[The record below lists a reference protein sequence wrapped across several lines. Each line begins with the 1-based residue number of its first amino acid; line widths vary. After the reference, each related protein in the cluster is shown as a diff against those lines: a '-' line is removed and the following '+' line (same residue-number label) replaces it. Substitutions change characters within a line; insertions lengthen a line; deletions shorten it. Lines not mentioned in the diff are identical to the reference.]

1 MERLRRLIEGTVQD
15 VGFAART
22 LLKTPGF
29 TAVVVLSVTL
39 GIGANTAIFSLIDAV
54 MWRMLPV
61 KEPESLLAVVRS
73 RSGTV
78 QNGFT
83 YKEYKAM
90 REYSRLA
97 DLTAYAPCRLNVSVD
112 GSLEPTI
119 DGQMVSGNYF
129 SLLGVTPIVGRAIGG
144 DDDRVPNGH
153 PVAMI
158 SHGYWR
164 RRFGLAPSTIGRNI
178 SISGTPFTIIGV
190 TPPEFFGVEVG
201 TAPDIFV
208 PMMMQPTVEPALENL
223 LADPIIMR
231 TWCLTLA
238 RLRPG
243 VYPQQA
249 ASALE
254 ALYRQI
260 TPPVPD
266 AARARG
272 FVDWNVTLNPAAT
285 GLSAL
290 RLQFSQALFILMAIV
305 GVVLLIAC
313 ANTANLLLA
322 RAAGR
327 RPEFA
332 MRLALGASRG
342 RVIRQLVVESLV
354 LAILG
359 GAGGI
364 LLARWATR
372 LLTVYMSAGRT
383 AISLELNPDLR
394 ILAFTVGVSILTG
407 LLFGLAPAL
416 RSTRIDLAPALK
428 GLGNSLSVRGGVR
441 PGKILAILQVAL
453 SLLLVIGAGLFV
465 RSLKNLNG
473 QETGLSRESVLI
485 IRVEPR
491 GSDQRNIPGTSQRLD
506 GIYRDLLERVEAIPG
521 VRSVG
526 MAQVTPTRPDAS
538 AGSRVRFA
546 SGESAG
552 VGTFI
557 TYPSYFVTT
566 GIPIVAGREFN
577 SGDLGESSPA
587 VCIVNE
593 AFVRAV
599 FPGENPIG
607 KPCEISNRPRLR
619 DLTGPRYDPTPVPYE
634 IVGVVKDSRYMNPT
648 GSILPMR
655 YMTFLQTGTG
665 RGQMVLYVRVS
676 GNPASIM
683 PIVRAE
689 VWKVDPSLPQF
700 EIHTLAQEMDA
711 ALIRER
717 LIATLSSLFG
727 ALALLLA
734 CIGLYGL
741 LAFSVVQ
748 RTGEVGI
755 RMALGASRGDVLWM
769 MLREA
774 LLLALAGLAIGL
786 PTAVAAGRIAS
797 SKVSGLLFGLNAT
810 DPATVTAAA
819 TLLVLVSGL
828 AAYLPARRASRI
840 DPMVALRNE

>member
-1 MERLRRLIEGTVQD
+1 MERLFRFIEGIAQD
-15 VGFAART
+15 FGFAVRT
-22 LLKTPGF
+22 LSKAPGF

-61 KEPESLLAVVRS
+61 KNPETLLAVVRS
-73 RSGTV
+73 RSGKV

-83 YKEYKAM
+83 YKEYKAL
-90 REYSRLA
+90 REYGQMA
-97 DLTAYAPCRLNVSVD
+97 ELTAYSPTRLNVSVD

-119 DGQMVSGNYF
+119 DGQMIAGNYF
-129 SLLGVTPIVGRAIGG
+129 SLLGVNAIAGRAI
-144 DDDRVPNGH
+144 DLEDDRVPNGH

-164 RRFGLAPSTIGRNI
+164 RRFGLDPTTIGRTI
-178 SISGTPFTIIGV
+178 SISGTPFTIVGV
-190 TPPEFFGVEVG
+190 VPPEFFGVEVG

-223 LADPIIMR
+223 LANPIIMR

-238 RLRPG
+238 RLKPG
-243 VYPQQA
+243 VYSQQA
-249 ASALE
+249 AAALE
-254 ALYRQI
+254 AVYRQI
-260 TPPVPD
+260 TPRVPD
-266 AARARG
+266 SAKMAG
-272 FVDWNVTLNPAAT
+272 FGDWNIALNPAAT

-290 RLQFSQALFILMAIV
+290 RLQFSQALFILMAVV

-354 LAILG
+354 LAMLG
-359 GAGGI
+359 GACGI
-364 LLARWATR
+364 LLARWATM
-372 LLTVYMSAGRT
+372 LLTVYMSAGRS
-383 AISLELNPDLR
+383 AIALDLNPDLR
-394 ILAFTVGVSILTG
+394 ILSFTAAVSVVTG

-428 GLGNSLSVRGGVR
+428 GLGNSLSVRGGLR
-441 PGKILAILQVAL
+441 PGKILAVLQVAL
-453 SLLLVIGAGLFV
+453 SLQLIIAAGLFV
-465 RSLKNLNG
+465 RSLRNLNG
-473 QETGLSRESVLI
+473 PETGSREGVLI

-491 GSDQRNIPGTSQRLD
+491 GSDQRNIPGASQRLD
-506 GIYRDLLERVEAIPG
+506 GIYRELIRRVEPIPG

-526 MAQVTPTRPDAS
+526 MSQVTPTRPNANAAS
-538 AGSRVRFA
+538 MIRFA

-552 VGTFI
+552 VGVLM
-557 TYPSYFVTT
+557 TYPSYFATA
-566 GIPIVAGREFN
+566 GIPVVAGREFN

-607 KPCEISNRPRLR
+607 KACVITNRPRMR
-619 DLTGPRYDPTPVPYE
+619 DLTEPRYDPTPVPYE
-634 IVGVVKDSRYMNPT
+634 IVGVVEDSRFMNPT
-648 GSILPMR
+648 GSIQPVM

-676 GNPASIM
+676 GNPNLIVQQ
-683 PIVRAE
+683 VRAE
-689 VWKVDPSLPQF
+689 VWKVDPKLPQF

-734 CIGLYGL
+734 CVGLYGL
-741 LAFSVVQ
+741 LAFAVVQ

-774 LLLALAGLAIGL
+774 LLLTLGGLTIGVPLAI
-786 PTAVAAGRIAS
+786 AAGRVAS
-797 SKVSGLLFGLNAT
+797 SKESGLLFGLRAT
-810 DPATVTAAA
+810 DPLTVAGAAA
-819 TLLVLVSGL
+819 LLVLVSCV
-828 AAYLPARRASRI
+828 AAYLPARRASHV

>member
-1 MERLRRLIEGTVQD
+1 MERLFRFVESTFQD
-15 VGFAART
+15 VGYAVRT

-29 TAVVVLSVTL
+29 TAVVILSITL

-61 KEPESLLAVVRS
+61 KDPESLLAVVRT
-73 RSGTV
+73 RNGTV

-90 REYSRLA
+90 REYSQLA
-97 DLTAYAPCRLNVSVD
+97 ELTAYSPTRLNVSVD

-129 SLLGVTPIVGRAIGG
+129 SLLGVTPAAGRSIGQ
-144 DDDRVPNGH
+144 DEDRVPNGH

-158 SHGYWR
+158 SYGYWR
-164 RRFGLAPSTIGRNI
+164 RRFGLAPATIGRTI
-178 SISGTPFTIIGV
+178 SISGTPFTIIGI

-208 PMMMQPTVEPALENL
+208 PLMMQPTVEPALENL

-231 TWCLTLA
+231 TWCMTLA
-238 RLRPG
+238 RLKPG

-249 ASALE
+249 ASSLE

-260 TPPVPD
+260 TPPAPET
-266 AARARG
+266 ARAKG
-272 FVDWNVTLNPAAT
+272 FVDWNVAVNPAAT

-290 RLQFSQALFILMAIV
+290 RLQFSQALFILMAVV

-354 LAILG
+354 LAVLG
-359 GAGGI
+359 GVCGI
-364 LLARWATR
+364 LLARWATK
-372 LLTVYMSAGRT
+372 LLTVYMSAGRG
-383 AISLELNPDLR
+383 AITLELNPDLR
-394 ILAFTVGVSILTG
+394 ILAFTAGVTVVTG

-428 GLGNSLSVRGGVR
+428 GLGNSLSVRGGLR

-465 RSLKNLNG
+465 RSLQNLNG
-473 QETGLSRESVLI
+473 PESGSRESVLI

-506 GIYRDLLERVEAIPG
+506 GIYRELIERVQAIPG
-521 VRSVG
+521 IRSVG
-526 MAQVTPTRPDAS
+526 MAQVTPTRPES
-538 AGSRVRFA
+538 TAGSMIKFA
-546 SGESAG
+546 SGESVRVA
-552 VGTFI
+552 TLM
-557 TYPSYFVTT
+557 TYPSYFATA
-566 GIPIVAGREFN
+566 GIPMVAGREFN
-577 SGDLGESSPA
+577 NGDLGEASPA

-599 FPGENPIG
+599 FPNENPIG
-607 KPCEISNRPRLR
+607 KPCVISNRPRVR
-619 DLTGPRYDPTPVPYE
+619 DLNGARYDPTPVPYE
-634 IVGVVKDSRYMNPT
+634 IVGIARDSRFMNPT
-648 GSILPMR
+648 GSIQPMM

-665 RGQMVLYVRVS
+665 RGQMVLYVRVA
-676 GNPASIM
+676 GNPNLIL
-683 PIVRAE
+683 PQVRAE
-689 VWKVDPSLPQF
+689 VWKVDPNLPQF

-734 CIGLYGL
+734 CVGLYGL
-741 LAFSVVQ
+741 LAFAVVQ

-786 PTAVAAGRIAS
+786 PLAVAAGRIAS
-797 SKVSGLLFGLNAT
+797 SKVSGLLFGLKAT
-810 DPATVTAAA
+810 DPTTVAAAA
-819 TLLVLVSGL
+819 TLLVVVSAI
-828 AAYLPARRASRI
+828 AAYLPARRASRV